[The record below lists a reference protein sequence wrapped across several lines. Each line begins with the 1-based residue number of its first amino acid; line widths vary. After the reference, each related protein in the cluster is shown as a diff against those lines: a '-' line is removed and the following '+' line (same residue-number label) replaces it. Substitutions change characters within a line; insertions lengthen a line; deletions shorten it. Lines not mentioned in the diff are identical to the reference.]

1 MDERLA
7 QAETVVFDVG
17 NVLLSFEPEKVALL
31 LPPEQRAALTA
42 VLFGPAHRWSEFD
55 LGARSNEET
64 AASIAAEAG
73 VPEGEKSIL
82 CALEHF
88 PETMAPLPLYR
99 AIPEL
104 KAQGKRIY
112 LLTNYAEPSFR
123 LTREA
128 FPLLKEAE
136 GEVVS
141 SREKVCKP
149 DPEIYRRLLA
159 RYPIDPRR
167 ALYVDDQEANVRAG
181 QAALFRVWHY
191 TGEVR

>member
-55 LGARSNEET
+55 LGTRSNEET
-64 AASIAAEAG
+64 AASIAAE
-73 VPEGEKSIL
+73 
-82 CALEHF
+82 ALEHF